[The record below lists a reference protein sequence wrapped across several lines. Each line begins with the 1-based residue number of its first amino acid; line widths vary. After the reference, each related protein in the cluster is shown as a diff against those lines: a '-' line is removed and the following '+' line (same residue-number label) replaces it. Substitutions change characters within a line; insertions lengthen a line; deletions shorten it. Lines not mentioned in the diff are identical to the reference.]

1 MANQKMISVKLDL
14 DVLQKADDE
23 VGLGYYKRNRLI
35 NEGVT
40 LFCDLLD
47 TSRRAKC
54 SSDSE
59 TKKQLLRDCLRR
71 NGLLQVFFDI
81 LR

>member
-23 VGLGYYKRNRLI
+23 VRVGLYKRNRLI
-35 NEGVT
+35 NEAVT

-47 TSRRAKC
+47 ASR
-54 SSDSE
+54 SSSFATDLKS
-59 TKKQLLRDCLRR
+59 KRRLLRDCIAR
-71 NGLLQVFFDI
+71 NGFGRAFFDA
-81 LR
+81 LE